1 MRNSTSSSKSGG
13 SSHGSSGYSDHGVG
27 GSETTSETTGETTS
41 ETSGTVSD
49 SVTTITTTSGIAVYG
64 SSGDDV
70 LTGGTGDDFLD
81 GAGGNDMLS
90 GGEGDDT
97 LAGGDNDTLEGGDGA
112 DIFCLDLGG
121 GASGAEGG
129 AEGGG
134 GLEDSH
140 GGHQAMRGGHHGG
153 GSCDKTETVETPET
167 VVTPETPTDGTAAT
181 LMVTISDFQD
191 GDQIALQMPDLEPGV
206 LSDSAFAL
214 STDTLT
220 ADTRFI
226 FDATSGVLSY
236 DADGSGSVEAIEFAT
251 LTGVSS
257 LSASDFLILG

>member
-13 SSHGSSGYSDHGVG
+13 SSHVSSGYSDHGVG
-27 GSETTSETTGETTS
+27 GSETTSETTS
-41 ETSGTVSD
+41 ETSGNVSD

-112 DIFCLDLGG
+112 DIFCLDLNG

-153 GSCDKTETVETPET
+153 GSCDKTETVETET
-167 VVTPETPTDGTAAT
+167 ETAEPAELSAAT

-191 GDQIALQMPDLEPGV
+191 GDQIAIQLHDIEAGA